1 MPKIGLLDF
10 HLDINK
16 RLQVIANLDATICIK
31 KKTVS
36 EEIWKKFDDWRK
48 ISFYHTFSLVKNW
61 VDQRQSKSSFY
72 KRDHKLFL
80 ICLSLSHF

>member
-36 EEIWKKFDDWRK
+36 EEI
-48 ISFYHTFSLVKNW
+48 
-61 VDQRQSKSSFY
+61 
-72 KRDHKLFL
+72 
-80 ICLSLSHF
+80 

>member
-1 MPKIGLLDF
+1 MTITIYFIKIMPKIGLLDF

-36 EEIWKKFDDWRK
+36 EEI
-48 ISFYHTFSLVKNW
+48 
-61 VDQRQSKSSFY
+61 
-72 KRDHKLFL
+72 
-80 ICLSLSHF
+80 